1 MATPEVY
8 PGAAT
13 ATQISATWTNSSPGQ
28 GDTYVVGNAAGYLN
42 GTQAVILDRG
52 TASAEKVLVDYPGT
66 GVTFTVVERGYDG
79 TTATSHENPAHE
91 AVWDAESA
99 TEFAAFIR
107 GTGTVTTA
115 HIANDAVTA
124 DKIADNAV
132 DSAQIA
138 ANAVGSSEIA
148 ADAVGS
154 SEIAAD
160 AVGTSEIAAD
170 AVGTSEIAALAVTSA
185 ELASDSVTTAK
196 ILDANVTTA
205 KIADLNVTT
214 GKLAAASV
222 TTAKLAQ
229 SPTVASTA
237 SQVDTG
243 STVIADDGNY
253 VQLCTDSITLS
264 AAAVVA
270 IKVTVSVRTQGA
282 LTGDFD
288 YRWRVQVDNGDHPGG
303 SAMST
308 NNGWLEVVT
317 EEAACTFTDVFW
329 WPLAAGTYTVDFD
342 MLVAV
347 ASAGDL
353 LAYDPSIHTYQ
364 LRFA

>member
-1 MATPEVY
+1 MPGKVY

-13 ATQISATWTNSSPGQ
+13 PTQVSGTWTNLSPGQ
-28 GDTYVVGNAAGYLN
+28 GDTYTVDNAAGYLD
-42 GTQAVILDRG
+42 GQQVVVVDRQG
-52 TASAEKVLVDYPGT
+52 ASAEKLLVDYPGT
-66 GVTFTVVERGYDG
+66 GTTFTVVERGFDG
-79 TTATSHENPAHE
+79 TTATSHDNPTHE

-99 TEFAAFIR
+99 TEIIAFVE

-115 HIANDAVTA
+115 HLANDSVTA

-138 ANAVGSSEIA
+138 AGAVGSSEIADNAVGSGEIATDAVTSTEILAGAVGTAEIADNAVTADKIA

-154 SEIAAD
+154 SEIAAN
-160 AVGTSEIAAD
+160 AIGTSELADNAVDTGAIANGA
-170 AVGTSEIAALAVTSA
+170 
-185 ELASDSVTTAK
+185 VTTAK
-196 ILDANVTTA
+196 M
-205 KIADLNVTT
+205 
-214 GKLAAASV
+214 
-222 TTAKLAQ
+222 AQ
-229 SPTVASTA
+229 SPTVAASA

-264 AAAVVA
+264 AAAIVA
-270 IKVTVSVRTQGA
+270 IKITVSVRTQGA

-288 YRWRVQVDNGDHPGG
+288 YRWRVQVGNADHPDG
-303 SAMST
+303 SAANT

-317 EEAACTFTDVFW
+317 EEAACTFTDVFF
-329 WPLAAGTYTVDFD
+329 WPLAAGTHTVDFD

-353 LAYDPSIHTYQ
+353 LAYDPSIHTSQ